1 MVRDVN
7 MSGELFST
15 LDGISMVGNDLEFG
29 ERGGC
34 GKGGGGPMQLNRKSG
49 KEAPH
54 VKIDRVTIGGT
65 R

>member
-1 MVRDVN
+1 

-15 LDGISMVGNDLEFG
+15 LRGISMIGDDVRFG

-49 KEAPH
+49 RGAPRI
-54 VKIDRVTIGGT
+54 KIDSVTVGGAQ
-65 R
+65 